1 MRVADQN
8 HVGAGNRVS
17 GTQHLTDAG
26 LPQQPN
32 PTPRI
37 RLPACPKA
45 TNAWGE

>member
-1 MRVADQN
+1 MGVADQN

-17 GTQHLTDAG
+17 GTKHLKDAG
-26 LPQQPN
+26 LSQWPN

-45 TNAWGE
+45 TSALGG